1 MREIQFEEM
10 KKIELNILIYFTEVC
25 EENNLRYYLGGGTL
39 LGAVRHK
46 GFIPWDDD
54 IDVMMPRPDFQKLLS
69 LSINNENYNIIKPGT
84 AGYYY
89 NFAKLV
95 DTRTILEEKG
105 IKRIDGLGVY
115 IDIFP
120 LDGMPETHDDRKKR
134 FKELNS
140 IRKRINNT
148 CLLRP
153 KFHRNP
159 FAYLNACRIYNSNK
173 NIDLSSLQK
182 KYLDSALKNSFDD
195 SEFVFAAG
203 GAYGARDIFPGKWF
217 EKEIELQFENLS
229 VKAFN
234 GYDFYLTQLY
244 GDYMTLPPED
254 KRVTPHHTIVYF
266 K

>member
-10 KKIELNILIYFTEVC
+10 KRIELNILIYFTEVC

-105 IKRIDGLGVY
+105 IKIIDGLGVY

-120 LDGMPETHDDRKKR
+120 LDGMPETPDARKKR

-148 CLLRP
+148 CLLKP

-254 KRVTPHHTIVYF
+254 KRVTPHHSIVYF

>member
-105 IKRIDGLGVY
+105 IKVIDGLGVY

-120 LDGMPETHDDRKKR
+120 LDGMPETPDARKKR

-148 CLLRP
+148 CLLKP

-254 KRVTPHHTIVYF
+254 KRVTPHHSIVYF

>member
-10 KKIELNILIYFTEVC
+10 KKIELNILIYFTEIC

-105 IKRIDGLGVY
+105 IKVIDGLGVY

-120 LDGMPETHDDRKKR
+120 LDGMPETPDARKKR

-148 CLLRP
+148 CLLKP

-254 KRVTPHHTIVYF
+254 KRVTPHHSIVYF

>member
-25 EENNLRYYLGGGTL
+25 KENNLRYYLGGGTL

-69 LSINNENYNIIKPGT
+69 LSINNENYNIIKPGA

-105 IKRIDGLGVY
+105 IKLIDGLGVY

-120 LDGMPETHDDRKKR
+120 LDGMPETPDARKKR

-148 CLLRP
+148 CLLKP

-234 GYDFYLTQLY
+234 GYDFYLSQLY

>member
-10 KKIELNILIYFTEVC
+10 KKIELNILTYFTEVC

-105 IKRIDGLGVY
+105 IKLIDGLGVY

-120 LDGMPETHDDRKKR
+120 LDGMPETPDARKKR

-148 CLLRP
+148 CLLKP

-254 KRVTPHHTIVYF
+254 KRVTPHHSIVYF

>member
-10 KKIELNILIYFTEVC
+10 KRIELNILIYFTEVC

-120 LDGMPETHDDRKKR
+120 LDGMPETPNARKKR

-148 CLLRP
+148 CLLKP

-217 EKEIELQFENLS
+217 EKEIELQFENLT

>member
-25 EENNLRYYLGGGTL
+25 KENNLRYYLGGGTL

-105 IKRIDGLGVY
+105 IKVIDGLGVY

-120 LDGMPETHDDRKKR
+120 LDGMPETPDARKKR

-148 CLLRP
+148 CLLKP

-254 KRVTPHHTIVYF
+254 KRVTPHHSIVYF

>member
-120 LDGMPETHDDRKKR
+120 LDGMPETPDDRKKR

-148 CLLRP
+148 CLLKP

>member
-54 IDVMMPRPDFQKLLS
+54 IDVMMPRSDFQKLLS

-120 LDGMPETHDDRKKR
+120 LDGMPETPDARKKR

-148 CLLRP
+148 CLLKP

-254 KRVTPHHTIVYF
+254 KRVTPHHSIVYF

>member
-69 LSINNENYNIIKPGT
+69 LSINNENYNIIKPGA

-120 LDGMPETHDDRKKR
+120 LDGMPETPDALKKR

-148 CLLRP
+148 CLLKP

>member
-10 KKIELNILIYFTEVC
+10 KKIELNILTYFTEVC

-54 IDVMMPRPDFQKLLS
+54 IDVMMPRPDFQKFLS
-69 LSINNENYNIIKPGT
+69 LSINNKNYNIIKPGT

-105 IKRIDGLGVY
+105 IKLIDGLGVY

-120 LDGMPETHDDRKKR
+120 LDGMPETPDARKKR

>member
-69 LSINNENYNIIKPGT
+69 LSINNKNYNIIKPGT

-105 IKRIDGLGVY
+105 IKIIDGLGVY

-120 LDGMPETHDDRKKR
+120 LDGMPETPDARKKR

-148 CLLRP
+148 CLLKP

-254 KRVTPHHTIVYF
+254 KRVTPHHSIVYF

>member
-1 MREIQFEEM
+1 MREIQFKEM

-25 EENNLRYYLGGGTL
+25 KENNLRYYLGGGTL

-105 IKRIDGLGVY
+105 IKLIDGLGVY

-120 LDGMPETHDDRKKR
+120 LDGMPETPDARKKR

-148 CLLRP
+148 CLLKP

-254 KRVTPHHTIVYF
+254 KRVTPHHSIVYF

>member
-105 IKRIDGLGVY
+105 IKLIDGLGVY

-120 LDGMPETHDDRKKR
+120 LDGMPETPDARKKR

-148 CLLRP
+148 CLLKP

-234 GYDFYLTQLY
+234 GYDFYLAQLY

-254 KRVTPHHTIVYF
+254 KRVTPHHSIIYF

>member
-69 LSINNENYNIIKPGT
+69 LSINNEIYNIIKPGI

-120 LDGMPETHDDRKKR
+120 LDGMPETPDARKKR

-140 IRKRINNT
+140 IRKRINDT

-254 KRVTPHHTIVYF
+254 KRVTPHHSIVYF

>member
-10 KKIELNILIYFTEVC
+10 KKIELNILTYFTEVC

-120 LDGMPETHDDRKKR
+120 LDGMPETPDDRKKR

-148 CLLRP
+148 CLLKP

-173 NIDLSSLQK
+173 NVDLSSLQK

-254 KRVTPHHTIVYF
+254 KRVTPHHSIVYF

>member
-105 IKRIDGLGVY
+105 IKVIDGLGVY

-120 LDGMPETHDDRKKR
+120 LDGMPETPDARKKR

-148 CLLRP
+148 CLLKP

>member
-69 LSINNENYNIIKPGT
+69 LSINNENYNIIKPESV
-84 AGYYY
+84 GYYY

-120 LDGMPETHDDRKKR
+120 LDGMPETPDARKKR

-148 CLLRP
+148 CLLKP

-203 GAYGARDIFPGKWF
+203 GAYGDRDIFPGKWF

>member
-120 LDGMPETHDDRKKR
+120 LDGMPETPDDRKKR

>member
-10 KKIELNILIYFTEVC
+10 KKIELNILTYFTEVC

-54 IDVMMPRPDFQKLLS
+54 IDVMMPRPDFQKFLS
-69 LSINNENYNIIKPGT
+69 LSINNKNYNIIKPGT

-105 IKRIDGLGVY
+105 IKLIDGLGVY

-120 LDGMPETHDDRKKR
+120 LDGMPETPDARKKR

-148 CLLRP
+148 CLLKP

-173 NIDLSSLQK
+173 NVDLSSLQK

-254 KRVTPHHTIVYF
+254 KRVTPHHSIVYF

>member
-105 IKRIDGLGVY
+105 IKLIDGLGVY

-120 LDGMPETHDDRKKR
+120 LDGMPETPDARKKR

-148 CLLRP
+148 CLLKP

-159 FAYLNACRIYNSNK
+159 FAYLKACRIYNSNK

>member
-10 KKIELNILIYFTEVC
+10 KKIELNILIYFTEIC

-105 IKRIDGLGVY
+105 IKLIDGLGVY

-120 LDGMPETHDDRKKR
+120 LDGMPETPDARKKR

-148 CLLRP
+148 CLLKP

-195 SEFVFAAG
+195 SEYVFAAG

>member
-105 IKRIDGLGVY
+105 IKLIDGLGVY

-120 LDGMPETHDDRKKR
+120 LDGMPETPDARKKR

-148 CLLRP
+148 CLLKP

>member
-120 LDGMPETHDDRKKR
+120 LDGMPETPDARKKR

-254 KRVTPHHTIVYF
+254 KRVTPHHSIVYF

>member
-10 KKIELNILIYFTEVC
+10 KKIELNILTYFTEVC

-120 LDGMPETHDDRKKR
+120 LDGMPETPDARKKR

-182 KYLDSALKNSFDD
+182 NYLDSALKNSFDD
-195 SEFVFAAG
+195 SEYVFAAG

-254 KRVTPHHTIVYF
+254 ERVTPHHTIVYF

>member
-10 KKIELNILIYFTEVC
+10 KKIELNILTYFTEVC

-46 GFIPWDDD
+46 GFIPLDDD

-120 LDGMPETHDDRKKR
+120 LDGMPETPDDRKKR

-148 CLLRP
+148 CLLKP

-173 NIDLSSLQK
+173 NVDLSSLQK

-254 KRVTPHHTIVYF
+254 KRVTPHHSIVYF

>member
-69 LSINNENYNIIKPGT
+69 LSINNENYNIIKPG
-84 AGYYY
+84 AEGYYY

-120 LDGMPETHDDRKKR
+120 LDGMPETPDARKKR

-148 CLLRP
+148 CLLKP

-217 EKEIELQFENLS
+217 KKEIELQFENLS

>member
-10 KKIELNILIYFTEVC
+10 KRIELNILIYFTEVC

-105 IKRIDGLGVY
+105 IKLIDGLGVY

-120 LDGMPETHDDRKKR
+120 LDGMPETPDARKKR

-173 NIDLSSLQK
+173 NIDLASLQK

>member
-10 KKIELNILIYFTEVC
+10 KKIELNILTYFTEVC

-105 IKRIDGLGVY
+105 IKLIDGLGVY

-120 LDGMPETHDDRKKR
+120 LDGMPETPDARKKR

>member
-10 KKIELNILIYFTEVC
+10 KKIELNILNYFTEVC
-25 EENNLRYYLGGGTL
+25 KENNLRYYLGGGTL

-69 LSINNENYNIIKPGT
+69 LSLNNENYNIIKPGT

-105 IKRIDGLGVY
+105 IKLIDGLGVY

-120 LDGMPETHDDRKKR
+120 LDGMPETPDARKKR

-173 NIDLSSLQK
+173 YIDLASLQK
-182 KYLDSALKNSFDD
+182 KYLDSALKNSFND

>member
-69 LSINNENYNIIKPGT
+69 LSINNENYNIIEPG
-84 AGYYY
+84 AEGYYY

-120 LDGMPETHDDRKKR
+120 LDGMPETPDARKKR

-148 CLLRP
+148 CLLKP

>member
-120 LDGMPETHDDRKKR
+120 LDGMPETPDDRKKR

-148 CLLRP
+148 CLLKP

-203 GAYGARDIFPGKWF
+203 GVYGARDIFPGKWF

>member
-10 KKIELNILIYFTEVC
+10 KKIELNILTYFTEVC

-105 IKRIDGLGVY
+105 IKLIDGLGVY

-120 LDGMPETHDDRKKR
+120 LDGMPETPDARKKR

-148 CLLRP
+148 CLLKP

-173 NIDLSSLQK
+173 YIDLPSLQK
-182 KYLDSALKNSFDD
+182 KYLDLALKNSFDD

-254 KRVTPHHTIVYF
+254 KRVTPHHSIVYF

>member
-105 IKRIDGLGVY
+105 IKVIDGLGVY

-120 LDGMPETHDDRKKR
+120 LDGMPETPDARKKR

-254 KRVTPHHTIVYF
+254 KRVTPHHSIVYF

>member
-69 LSINNENYNIIKPGT
+69 LSINNENYNIIKLGA

-120 LDGMPETHDDRKKR
+120 LDGMPETPDALKKR

-148 CLLRP
+148 CLLKP

>member
-10 KKIELNILIYFTEVC
+10 KKIELNILTYFTEVC

-120 LDGMPETHDDRKKR
+120 LDGMPETPDARKKR

-182 KYLDSALKNSFDD
+182 NYLDSALKNSFDD
-195 SEFVFAAG
+195 SEYVFAAG

>member
-105 IKRIDGLGVY
+105 IKLIDGLGVY

-120 LDGMPETHDDRKKR
+120 LDGMPETPDARKKR

-148 CLLRP
+148 CLLKP

-254 KRVTPHHTIVYF
+254 KRVTPHHSIVYF

>member
-105 IKRIDGLGVY
+105 IKIIDGLGVY

-120 LDGMPETHDDRKKR
+120 LDGMPETPDARKKR

-148 CLLRP
+148 CLLKP

>member
-120 LDGMPETHDDRKKR
+120 LDGMPETPDARKKR

-140 IRKRINNT
+140 IRKTINNT
-148 CLLRP
+148 CLLKP

-254 KRVTPHHTIVYF
+254 KRVTSHHTIVYF

>member
-25 EENNLRYYLGGGTL
+25 KENNLRYYLGGGTL

-105 IKRIDGLGVY
+105 IKLIDGLGVY

-120 LDGMPETHDDRKKR
+120 LDGMPETPDARKKR

-173 NIDLSSLQK
+173 YIDLPSLQK

-203 GAYGARDIFPGKWF
+203 GAYGTRDIFPGKWF